1 MRNNPILFFSIFS
14 FIILLIDLYT
24 YRGLKKLT
32 GKLKRKTKRTLK
44 ILLWIVPIILILSM
58 ILVPFFRDKIN
69 PAHFLIYIHFIS
81 GTFILFYVPK
91 LIFILFNLIDDLIH
105 WPMNLFSKK
114 KNEKKPQADA
124 KKITRSQFL
133 TRIGIISAGI
143 PFLSIAYGIGW
154 GRFNTTVRR
163 EIISFEN
170 LPLKFNGLRIVQLSD
185 FHLGSL
191 LNHSSFV
198 DEVIEI
204 VNSLNPDLI
213 LFTGDMVNNV
223 SEELDKFVEKLGKL
237 SSRLGNFSVLGN
249 HDYGEYVPWKTAED
263 KLENLNKIKQKQID
277 SGFDLILN
285 SSRNISLGGEEIE
298 LIGVE
303 NWGLPPFPQYG
314 NLDEALQNSKS
325 HTFKILLSHDPTH
338 WDAQVLGHTNIDLT
352 LSGHT
357 HGAQFGVEIPGWR
370 WSPVNVR
377 YKRWGGL
384 YTENNQHLYVNTG
397 IGFIGFP
404 GRVGMPPEI
413 TLLELKRV

>member
-1 MRNNPILFFSIFS
+1 MRNNPILFFAVFS

-32 GKLKRKTKRTLK
+32 GKLKIKTKRILK
-44 ILLWIVPIILILSM
+44 LLLWIVPIILILSM

-105 WPMNLFSKK
+105 WSINFFSKK
-114 KNEKKPQADA
+114 KIEKKSQPDS

-133 TRIGIISAGI
+133 TRIGIITAGI
-143 PFLSIAYGIGW
+143 PFFSIAYGIGW

-163 EIISFEN
+163 ELISFEN
-170 LPLKFNGLRIVQLSD
+170 LPSKFDGLRIVQLSD

-198 DEVIEI
+198 DEVIEK

-237 SSRLGNFSVLGN
+237 KSRLGNFSVLGN
-249 HDYGEYVPWKTAED
+249 HDYGEY
-263 KLENLNKIKQKQID
+263 
-277 SGFDLILN
+277 
-285 SSRNISLGGEEIE
+285 
-298 LIGVE
+298 
-303 NWGLPPFPQYG
+303 
-314 NLDEALQNSKS
+314 
-325 HTFKILLSHDPTH
+325 
-338 WDAQVLGHTNIDLT
+338 
-352 LSGHT
+352 
-357 HGAQFGVEIPGWR
+357 IP
-370 WSPVNVR
+370 
-377 YKRWGGL
+377 
-384 YTENNQHLYVNTG
+384 
-397 IGFIGFP
+397 
-404 GRVGMPPEI
+404 
-413 TLLELKRV
+413 